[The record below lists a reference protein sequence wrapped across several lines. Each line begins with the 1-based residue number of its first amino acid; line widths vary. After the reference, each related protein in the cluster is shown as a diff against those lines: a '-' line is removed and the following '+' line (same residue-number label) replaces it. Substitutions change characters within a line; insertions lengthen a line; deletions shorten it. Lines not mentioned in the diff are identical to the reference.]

1 MEEEYMISGYCRCT
15 DQARTVLLE
24 WTGDGWESDCGY
36 PGCTFQGECP
46 VAVRLRE
53 IEAGTEQA

>member
-1 MEEEYMISGYCRCT
+1 MISGYCRCT

-24 WTGDGWESDCGY
+24 WTGNGWVSDCGY

-46 VAVRLRE
+46 VAARLRE

>member
-24 WTGDGWESDCGY
+24 RTGDGWESDCGY
-36 PGCTFQGECP
+36 TDCSFQGECP
-46 VAVRLRE
+46 VAARLRE
-53 IEAGTEQA
+53 IEAGTER